1 MGRNQSSGSSWMGVV
16 VLLGMMATC
25 TLFNAFQQGEQADD
39 SASTLEPPTL
49 DDPEAPDTGLFRST
63 VDETPGIAVAV
74 LIDQSES
81 MADTAPGSRTPK
93 YALAR
98 DAVARVLEATTEHRR
113 ENPEIAV
120 KVGLYPFSDGV
131 STALPIA
138 PYDPA
143 AVRAA
148 LDALPAPDGNT
159 AIGEAMNAAR
169 KDLYASGATRKYIL
183 VVTDGENT
191 WGVPPE
197 TVAREI
203 RDRSEGGVGMYFVA
217 FDVDPAK
224 FAFVEEVGGEVLP
237 AAGGAQ
243 LREALSEVYRKKI
256 LAEADGYGD
265 GFAQAHDT
273 VRDTATV
280 ESQP

>member
-1 MGRNQSSGSSWMGVV
+1 MSSNRDTGSKPVGIL
-16 VLLGMMATC
+16 VLLAMVGTC
-25 TLFNAFQQGEQADD
+25 AGFEALMSRGDHADD
-39 SASTLEPPTL
+39 TAYTLEPTL
-49 DDPEAPDTGLFRST
+49 DTVPPDTGLFRPA
-63 VDETPGIAVAV
+63 VDEAPGIAVAV
-74 LIDQSES
+74 LIDQSGS
-81 MADTAPGSRTPK
+81 MTDTAPGSDRLK
-93 YALAR
+93 YELAR
-98 DAVARVLEATTEHRR
+98 DAVARVLEATGAHQR
-113 ENPEIAV
+113 ENPEMPV
-120 KVGLYPFSDGV
+120 KVGIYTFASGV

-138 PYDPA
+138 PYDSA

-148 LDALPAPDGNT
+148 LAALPVPDGNT
-159 AIGEAMNAAR
+159 AIGEAMDAAR
-169 KDLYASGATRKYIL
+169 RDLYTAGATRKYIL

-191 WGVPPE
+191 WGVGPDV
-197 TVAREI
+197 VAKEI

-224 FAFVEEVGGEVLP
+224 FAFVREVGGEVLP

-265 GFAQAHDT
+265 GFAQAQDT